1 MRMEDILDLVFE
13 VIINIF
19 TIFTHVTYCM
29 SQYYESPM
37 SVWAQ
42 PLISIELA
50 GREHYAI
57 ADYPTF

>member
-1 MRMEDILDLVFE
+1 
-13 VIINIF
+13 
-19 TIFTHVTYCM
+19 
-29 SQYYESPM
+29 M

-57 ADYPTF
+57 ADYPTFWLINLALSVVQVRLGENWWSEVDTSVI